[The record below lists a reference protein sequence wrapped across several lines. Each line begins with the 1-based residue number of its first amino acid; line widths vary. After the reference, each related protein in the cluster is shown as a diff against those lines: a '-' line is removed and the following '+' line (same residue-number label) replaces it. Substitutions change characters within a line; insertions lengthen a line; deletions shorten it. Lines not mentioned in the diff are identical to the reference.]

1 MRQAEVLLQTYYILL
16 PVIST
21 ALIGW
26 VGMMLKEQREKE
38 KHREN
43 KIKEDE
49 AEAKKIRKANSTG
62 IMLVLRYMLKRYH
75 SEYMIQE
82 KMSYA
87 QYQDWLDLYHAY
99 KALGGNSIADEWN
112 EDVERLKKSDSASN
126 ISPFEV
132 MLQKYNDDITPDDK
146 H

>member
-1 MRQAEVLLQTYYILL
+1 MKQAEVLLQTYYILL

-26 VGMMLKEQREKE
+26 VGMMLKDQKQKEKDREK
-38 KHREN
+38 

-49 AEAKKIRKANSTG
+49 VEAKRIRKANSTG

-75 SEYMIQE
+75 SEYMIQG

-87 QYQDWLDLYHAY
+87 QYQDWIDMYSAY
-99 KALGGNSIADEWN
+99 KALGGNSIASEWN
-112 EDVERLKKSDSASN
+112 EDIEHLAKNDSGPH
-126 ISPFEV
+126 ISPFEILLRKSV
-132 MLQKYNDDITPDDK
+132 EEERLDTKT
-146 H
+146 